1 MYGLDINFLNDRKEQ
16 LAATRPVR
24 ARSGAAPGDQRPL
37 LFGLL
42 GVVAALGLVAG
53 YWLVLR
59 NQVNTLQARN
69 AELDQELA
77 ELQAKLQE
85 ANTIRSQ
92 IDAVR
97 AENKAFVG
105 VFDKI
110 LPWSALLQDIRNR
123 TPNRIQI
130 TNLNQTAGATPAN
143 QAAAAPAE
151 GQPATVGGVEIQGIA
166 CSFNDINDFALVLK
180 QSPLLEADSVRI
192 ARSEKQTELLD
203 PQVEGTCPGTP
214 AGEPEYLVDYT
225 VQANLTDAPASQL
238 VEELERQGTVG
249 LVARLR
255 ALRET
260 GVLEQ

>member
-24 ARSGAAPGDQRPL
+24 QRGGGSPGDQRPL

-59 NQVNTLQARN
+59 NQVNELQARN
-69 AELDQELA
+69 AALDQELA
-77 ELQAKLQE
+77 TLQAKLQE
-85 ANTIRSQ
+85 ANTIRGQ
-92 IDAVR
+92 IDAVK

-130 TNLNQTAGATPAN
+130 TTLNQTAGATP
-143 QAAAAPAE
+143 
-151 GQPATVGGVEIQGIA
+151 GQPATGQPTAQPTAVGGIEVQGIA

-180 QSPLLEADSVRI
+180 QSPLLKSDSVRI

-203 PQVEGTCPGTP
+203 PQVEGSCPGTP

-225 VQANLTDAPASQL
+225 IQANLTDAPASQL

>member
-16 LAATRPVR
+16 LAAARPVR
-24 ARSGAAPGDQRPL
+24 ARGGASSPGDQRPL

-59 NQVNTLQARN
+59 NQVSQLEARN
-69 AELDQELA
+69 SELDQQLA
-77 ELQAKLQE
+77 TLQAKLQE
-85 ANTIRSQ
+85 ANTIRAQ
-92 IDAVR
+92 IDLIN

-105 VFDKI
+105 VFNKI

-130 TNLNQTAGATPAN
+130 TTLNQTAGATP
-143 QAAAAPAE
+143 E
-151 GQPATVGGVEIQGIA
+151 GQPDAQPTTAGGMEVVGIA

-180 QSPLLEADSVRI
+180 QSPLLKSDSVRI
-192 ARSEKQTELLD
+192 TRSEKQTELLD

-225 VQANLTDAPASQL
+225 IQANLTDAPASQL
-238 VEELERQGTVG
+238 IEELERQGTVG